1 MHIALTVGSFN
12 QLGGIE
18 RVTVQLALG
27 YRSLGHEVTIFATDW
42 DAVYEDR
49 FNFVKVNAPAKPM
62 WLRTLTLPKETT
74 RLLERGK
81 YDLIHGQGTSTLA
94 FDLLTFHTVHAA
106 WLNVSV
112 AEEGSWSVRGIAK
125 RVYPFHRATI
135 AMEQEQAR
143 THKGLFH
150 ACSRSVREEA
160 IKFYGVDPD
169 RIHAVPW
176 GVDLETF
183 QPNPDVRAKERANWG
198 VDDSAPVLLLVAN
211 EFHRKGLAVLLDAIA
226 QLGRSDVQ
234 LVVVG
239 RGNPEPY
246 MPQIESLG
254 LKKQVGF
261 LGHRSVAPCYQA
273 ADLFVMPSTYE
284 GWALVIGEALAS
296 GLPVITSR
304 FAGSSDLI
312 EHGKNGLILQ
322 DPRSVDEIAG
332 ALHTA
337 LVPETRQAM
346 AAAARQ
352 SVLHTSWLDVSRR
365 LLELGTGVK
374 QNPQASP
381 AA

>member
-1 MHIALTVGSFN
+1 MHIAVTVGSFN

-27 YRSLGHEVTIFATDW
+27 YQSLGHEVTIFATDW
-42 DAVYEDR
+42 DAAYEDR

-74 RLLERGK
+74 RLLERGN
-81 YDLIHGQGTSTLA
+81 YDFIHGQGTSTLA

-112 AEEGSWSVRGIAK
+112 AEEGAWSVRGIAK

-160 IKFYGVDPD
+160 IKFYGVEPD

-183 QPNPDVRAKERANWG
+183 QPNPDVRAKERASWG
-198 VDDSAPVLLLVAN
+198 VDDSIPVLLLVAN
-211 EFHRKGLAVLLDAIA
+211 EFHRKGLAVLLNAMA
-226 QLGRSDVQ
+226 EVGHPDVQ
-234 LVVVG
+234 LLVVG
-239 RGNPEPY
+239 RGDPEPY
-246 MPQIESLG
+246 LPLIERLC
-254 LKKQVGF
+254 LKKQVRF
-261 LGHRSVAPCYQA
+261 LDHRPVAACYQA

-312 EHGKNGLILQ
+312 VHGQNGLLLQ
-322 DPRSVDEIAG
+322 DPRSVSELAE

-337 LVPETRQAM
+337 LVPETRRAM
-346 AAAARQ
+346 AAAARP
-352 SVLHTSWLDVSRR
+352 SVLHTSWLQVSQQ
-365 LLELGTGVK
+365 LLALGCGVTENL
-374 QNPQASP
+374 QESP
-381 AA
+381 TA